1 MKVSIPHK
9 FTQIEAITNVK
20 KILEHSRSQ
29 MAAHL
34 TEMTEKW
41 DGNVLTFAFTAQKQH
56 ISGTLEVKDKMF
68 DLYAKLPLTLRLF
81 EGKIEKMILEESKRL
96 LG

>member
-9 FTQIEAITNVK
+9 FSQVEAITNVK
-20 KILEHSRSQ
+20 KILQHSRAQ

-34 TEMTEKW
+34 TDMKEEW
-41 DGNVLTFAFTAQKQH
+41 NQNILTFEFTTQKQH
-56 ISGTLEVKDKMF
+56 ISGTLEVKDRVF
-68 DLYAKLPLTLRLF
+68 ELYAKLPFTLRLF
-81 EGKIEKMILEESKRL
+81 EGKIERMILEESKKL